1 MNSNMRA
8 SEKFAYESFRGFV
21 AIAVSLLLLPYG
33 QQGLFAQDPQQQ
45 PQQDPQQYPQQ
56 QPPPQGNYMP
66 LGAEQLNQLIAPI
79 ALYPD
84 ALVAQVLTAATYPQQ
99 VADANAWMGQYGGM
113 PPDQRAAAAN
123 SMPWDPSIKSLT
135 GFPDVLA
142 NLARN
147 QNWTG
152 ALGNAYYNQ
161 PGDVMNAVQAMR
173 FRAQQTGNL
182 RPTPQYRVYP
192 NDGLIII
199 EPVNPGLIYVPY
211 YNPWA
216 VYGISPWGGYY
227 YMPPPRGVMFAA
239 GLGIGFAAG
248 ISIGLFAHYGW
259 GYNAWSPNWHGG
271 VVVYNHTTYIS
282 RSTTVINR
290 GNFGANNRG
299 VFERPGAG
307 VPNNF
312 RPAVTSQSAAFH
324 SQPGAFRGSGYAN
337 PRAGTPTAPQGAQG
351 RQFGQP
357 RPAGQASP
365 YAQPR
370 TPSQPG
376 AYGQPRPQAT
386 QPAPYRPPTGQTA
399 QPNRPTGQTNQ
410 PNRPTGNTPRPEMT
424 RPQSNTPQNNT
435 AHQPAPHTGGAPAP
449 RTESTHGAQSSP
461 PAHQQSGGKTPPK
474 RTEEKR

>member
-1 MNSNMRA
+1 MWKGKQMNSNTTA
-8 SEKFAYESFRGFV
+8 SKKFAYEDFRGFV
-21 AIAVSLLLLPYG
+21 AIALSLLLIPCG

-45 PQQDPQQYPQQ
+45 PQYPQQQDPQQ
-56 QPPPQGNYMP
+56 QPPPPPQGNYAP
-66 LGAEQLNQLIAPI
+66 LGADQLNQLVAPI

-99 VADANAWMGQYGGM
+99 VMDANAWMAQVGGM
-113 PPDQRAAAAN
+113 PPEQRAATAN
-123 SMPWDPSIKSLT
+123 TMPWDPSIKSLT
-135 GFPDVLA
+135 AFPDVLA
-142 NLARN
+142 NMARN

-173 FRAQQTGNL
+173 FRAQQAGRL

-199 EPVNPGLIYVPY
+199 EPVNPALIYVPY
-211 YNPWA
+211 YNPWV

-227 YMPPPRGVMFAA
+227 YMPPPRGVVFAA

-248 ISIGLFAHYGW
+248 ITIGLFAHYGW
-259 GYNAWSPNWHGG
+259 GYHNWAPNWHGG

-299 VFERPGAG
+299 VYERPGAG

-324 SQPGAFRGSGYAN
+324 SQPGAYRGSGYAN
-337 PRAGTPTAPQGAQG
+337 PRPGGPAGPQNAQG

-357 RPAGQASP
+357 RPAGQTSP

-376 AYGQPRPQAT
+376 AYGQPHPPGT
-386 QPAPYRPPTGQTA
+386 QPAPYRPPAGQTAQPSRPTGQTA
-399 QPNRPTGQTNQ
+399 QPSRPNS
-410 PNRPTGNTPRPEMT
+410 PRPETT
-424 RPQSNTPQNNT
+424 RPQSSTPQAT
-435 AHQPAPHTGGAPAP
+435 HTGGGAAP
-449 RTESTHGAQSSP
+449 RSEAHPQTPA
-461 PAHQQSGGKTPPK
+461 PAHQQSGGGKPQPK